1 LVRFL
6 WDSAPLLS
14 LAHDVSDGGLELALA
29 EAAAWSGTEA
39 DVDLPQAA
47 DAGAIVACAL
57 EHKDKLRGELRQIG
71 IVR

>member
-1 LVRFL
+1 M
-6 WDSAPLLS
+6 
-14 LAHDVSDGGLELALA
+14 SDRGLELALA
-29 EAAAWSGTEA
+29 EAAAWSGIEA